1 LVYKQIGKKIKEFR
15 EIQKITQE
23 DLAEGLGVSIQQLHK
38 YETGKNKISIEKLLI
53 LAKRFNVDLNFFVEG
68 MTWPDNEEYTQMRV
82 LKNEVE
88 LIGVSRRISKENLRK
103 HWIAIGEEIARI
115 K

>member
-15 EIQKITQE
+15 ESKKITQE
-23 DLAEGLGVSIQQLHK
+23 DLSEGLGVSIQQLHK
-38 YETGKNKISIEKLLI
+38 YETGKNKISIDKLMM

-68 MTWPDNEEYTQMRV
+68 MIWPDNEEYTQKRV
-82 LKNEVE
+82 LRDEVK
-88 LIGVSRRISKENLRK
+88 LIEVSRRILNENLRK
-103 HWIAIGEEIARI
+103 HWITIGEEIARI